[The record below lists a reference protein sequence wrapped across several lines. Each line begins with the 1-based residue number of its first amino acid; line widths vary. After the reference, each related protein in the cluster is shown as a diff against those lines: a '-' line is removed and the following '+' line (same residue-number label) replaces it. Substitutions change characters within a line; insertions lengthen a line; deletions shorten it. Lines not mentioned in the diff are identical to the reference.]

1 MSGASCTIAK
11 VKRTA
16 STPTDTPALRK
27 ARGAFFTPP
36 AIAQFITSWA
46 VRGMNDRVLEP
57 SAGDAAFLVPAVLR
71 LRDLAF
77 EVGEVS
83 TPTVYGVEI
92 HALSASEGSRRI
104 VEAGGK
110 PSLTVRDFF
119 DFDTPER
126 FDAVVGNPP
135 FIRYQDF
142 SGEARGKARAAAL
155 RAGVEINGLASSWA
169 AFVVHATTFLAPGGR
184 LGFVLPAELLSV
196 NYAGPIRKFLF
207 DSFASVDLVLFT
219 ERVFPEAEADVVLLL
234 ADGYGLGPTD
244 HAQIKQAQNAES
256 LATMSAALRWSPSD
270 PASKWTPSLLDAETL
285 ELYSALLHDG
295 HFTEMK
301 NWGST
306 TLGAVTGN
314 NGYFALSAQNVREM
328 KLEQSDVTPLSPP
341 GSRHLRGLSY
351 GSPEWKSHLEGGA
364 RGWLFR
370 PTAAPSRAALR
381 YIHTGERDGVDQ
393 AFKCRVRSP
402 WWRVPLVPK
411 ADLFLTYMNA
421 DSVRISA
428 NTAGV
433 RHLNSVHGI
442 TLAPD
447 YRRVGKSLLA
457 MGSLSAMT
465 LLGAE
470 MMGRAYGGGLLKI
483 EPREADMLP
492 MPSLDL
498 LKRSESKLKEIAPE
512 VRMLLEIGDLIG
524 ASTTVDRVLFA
535 GIEGAGSETSAARL
549 REARA
554 KYLARRVAR
563 SSYRMPA
570 SSVAH

>member
-1 MSGASCTIAK
+1 MG
-11 VKRTA
+11 
-16 STPTDTPALRK
+16 
-27 ARGAFFTPP
+27 
-36 AIAQFITSWA
+36 
-46 VRGMNDRVLEP
+46 DRILEP
-57 SAGDAAFLVPAVLR
+57 SAGDAAFLVPGVAR
-71 LRDLAF
+71 LREIASESGVDS
-77 EVGEVS
+77 V
-83 TPTVYGVEI
+83 PTVHGVEI
-92 HALSASEGSRRI
+92 HAASAAEGSRRI
-104 VEAGGK
+104 EEAGGRAN
-110 PSLTVRDFF
+110 LVVRDFF
-119 DFDTPER
+119 DFESSER

-135 FIRYQDF
+135 YIRYQDF
-142 SGEARGKARAAAL
+142 SGEARVKSRAAAA
-155 RAGVEINGLASSWA
+155 RAGVDINGLASSWA
-169 AFVVHATTFLAPGGR
+169 AFVVHSTSFLAQGGR

-207 DSFASVDLVLFT
+207 DSFASVDLILFT

-234 ADGYGLGPTD
+234 ADGYAQGPTD
-244 HAQIKQAQNAES
+244 HARIQQSRNADTLEDLS
-256 LATMSAALRWSPSD
+256 TALRWSPSD
-270 PASKWTPSLLDAETL
+270 PAAKWTPSLLDTESL
-285 ELYSALLHDG
+285 ELYSSLLHEG

-314 NGYFALSAQNVREM
+314 NGYFALSEQSVREL
-328 KLEQSDVTPLSPP
+328 KLESSDVTPLSPP
-341 GSRHLRGLSY
+341 GSRHLRGLGY
-351 GSPEWKSHLEGGA
+351 GTPDWKSHLEGGA

-370 PTAAPSRAALR
+370 PAGNPSKGALK
-381 YIHTGERDGVDQ
+381 YIRQGERDGVDQ
-393 AFKCRVRSP
+393 AYKCRVRTP
-402 WWRVPLVPK
+402 WWRVPVVSK

-421 DSVRISA
+421 DSVRVSA

-447 YRRVGKSLLA
+447 YNRVGKAVLA

-498 LKRSESKLKEIAPE
+498 LKRSEAKLKEIAPE
-512 VRMLLEIGDLIG
+512 VRVLLGMGDLIG
-524 ASTTVDRVLFA
+524 ASTTVDRVLFE
-535 GIEGAGSETSAARL
+535 GIEGSGSETSAARL

-563 SSYRMPA
+563 SGHRTTTPQSA
-570 SSVAH
+570 Q

>member
-1 MSGASCTIAK
+1 VTLADVS
-11 VKRTA
+11 RR
-16 STPTDTPALRK
+16 DTPAVRK

-36 AIAQFITSWA
+36 AIAKFVTSWA
-46 VRGMNDRVLEP
+46 IRDAGDRVLEP
-57 SAGDAAFLVPAVLR
+57 SAGDAAFLVPAVGR
-71 LRDLAF
+71 LRQHSLEAGADS
-77 EVGEVS
+77 V
-83 TPTVYGVEI
+83 PTVHGVEI
-92 HALSASEGSRRI
+92 HASSAEEGSRKI
-104 VEAGGK
+104 EAAGGR
-110 PSLTVRDFF
+110 PALIVRDFF
-119 DFDTPER
+119 DFDTSSR

-135 FIRYQDF
+135 YIRYQDF

-169 AFVVHATTFLAPGGR
+169 AFVVHSTSFLAPGGR

-207 DSFASVDLVLFT
+207 ESFASVDLVLFT

-244 HAQIKQAQNAES
+244 HAQIRQAQNAES
-256 LATMSAALRWSPSD
+256 LEDLSAALRWSPPD
-270 PASKWTPSLLDAETL
+270 PASKWTPSLLDVETL
-285 ELYSALLHDG
+285 DLYSALVNDG
-295 HFTEMK
+295 HFTEMR
-301 NWGST
+301 NWGAT

-314 NGYFALSAQNVREM
+314 NGYFALSDQYARE
-328 KLEQSDVTPLSPP
+328 LDLQPSDLTPLSPP

-351 GSPEWKSHLEGGA
+351 GSPDWKSHLGAGA

-370 PTAAPSRAALR
+370 PTTAPSRAALK
-381 YIHTGERDGVDQ
+381 YIRQGERDAVDQ

-402 WWRVPLVPK
+402 WWRVPLAPK

-442 TLAPD
+442 TLASD

-498 LKRSESKLKEIAPE
+498 LKRSEAKLKEVAPE
-512 VRMLLEIGDLIG
+512 VRVQLSMGDLIG
-524 ASTTVDRVLFA
+524 ASTTVDRVLFE
-535 GIEGAGSETSAARL
+535 GIEGAGSETSAALL

-563 SSYRMPA
+563 SSYRAPA
-570 SSVAH
+570 SKLAE

>member
-1 MSGASCTIAK
+1 MRSYTITNVTSPAIASD
-11 VKRTA
+11 TA
-16 STPTDTPALRK
+16 TLRK

-36 AIAQFITSWA
+36 SIAKFITSWA
-46 VRGMNDRVLEP
+46 VRGVGDRILEP
-57 SAGDAAFLVPAVLR
+57 SAGDAAFLVPGVTR
-71 LRDLAF
+71 LRALGAEAGIDHR
-77 EVGEVS
+77 
-83 TPTVYGVEI
+83 PTVHGVEI
-92 HALSASEGSRRI
+92 HASSAAEGSRR
-104 VEAGGK
+104 VEEAGGRAN
-110 PSLTVRDFF
+110 LVVQDFF
-119 DFDTPER
+119 DFESSER

-135 FIRYQDF
+135 YIRYQDF
-142 SGEARGKARAAAL
+142 SGEARVKSRAAAA
-155 RAGVEINGLASSWA
+155 RAGVDINGLASSWA
-169 AFVVHATTFLAPGGR
+169 AFVVHSTSFLVPGGR

-207 DSFASVDLVLFT
+207 DRFASVDLVLFT

-234 ADGYGLGPTD
+234 ADGYAQGPTD
-244 HAQIKQAQNAES
+244 HARIQQSQNADTLGDLS
-256 LATMSAALRWSPSD
+256 TALRWSPSD
-270 PASKWTPSLLDAETL
+270 PAAKWTPSLLDTESF
-285 ELYSALLHDG
+285 ELYSSLLHEG
-295 HFTEMK
+295 HFTELK

-314 NGYFALSAQNVREM
+314 NGYFALSELSVREL
-328 KLEQSDVTPLSPP
+328 KLEPSDVTPLSPP
-341 GSRHLRGLSY
+341 GSRHLRGLGY
-351 GSPEWKSHLEGGA
+351 GTPDWKSHLEEGA

-370 PTAAPSRAALR
+370 PVGNPSKAALK
-381 YIHTGERDGVDQ
+381 YIRQGERDGVDQ
-393 AFKCRVRSP
+393 AYKCRVRTP
-402 WWRVPLVPK
+402 WWRVPVVSK

-421 DSVRISA
+421 DSVRVSA

-442 TLAPD
+442 TLAPE
-447 YRRVGKSLLA
+447 YNRVGRAVLA

-498 LKRSESKLKEIAPE
+498 LRRSEAKLKEIASE
-512 VRMLLEIGDLIG
+512 VRVLLGMGDLIG
-524 ASTTVDRVLFA
+524 ASTTVDRVLFE

-563 SSYRMPA
+563 SGHRATTSQPA
-570 SSVAH
+570 Q

>member
-1 MSGASCTIAK
+1 MTNVTVAATGA
-11 VKRTA
+11 R
-16 STPTDTPALRK
+16 DTPALRK

-36 AIAQFITSWA
+36 AITQFITSWA
-46 VRGMNDRVLEP
+46 VRDRGDRVLEP
-57 SAGDAAFLVPAVLR
+57 SAGDAAFLVPAVAR
-71 LRDLAF
+71 LRQLAV
-77 EVGEVS
+77 EAGVTES
-83 TPTVYGVEI
+83 PTVHGVEI
-92 HALSASEGSRRI
+92 HASSAAEGARK
-104 VEAGGK
+104 VEAAGGRLQ
-110 PSLTVRDFF
+110 LTVRDFF
-119 DFDTPER
+119 DVVTADR

-135 FIRYQDF
+135 YIRYQDF

-155 RAGVEINGLASSWA
+155 RAGVGINGLASSWA
-169 AFVVHATTFLAPGGR
+169 AFVVHATSFLAPGGR

-196 NYAGPIRKFLF
+196 NYAGPIRRFLF

-234 ADGYGLGPTD
+234 ADGYGQGPTD
-244 HAQIKQAQNAES
+244 HARIQQSQNADTLEDLS
-256 LATMSAALRWSPSD
+256 TALHWSPSD

-314 NGYFALSAQNVREM
+314 NGYFALSDQTVRDL
-328 KLEQSDVTPLSPP
+328 KLETTDVTPMSPP
-341 GSRHLRGLSY
+341 GSRHLRGLAYS
-351 GSPEWKSHLEGGA
+351 SPAWRSHLDSGA

-370 PTAAPSRAALR
+370 PTGAPSSAALR
-381 YIHTGERDGVDQ
+381 YIRRGERDGVDQ
-393 AFKCRVRSP
+393 AYKCRVRSP

-421 DSVRISA
+421 DSVRVSA

-498 LKRSESKLKEIAPE
+498 LTRSAARLAEVAPE
-512 VRMLLEIGDLIG
+512 VRVLLGMGDLIG

-554 KYLARRVAR
+554 TYLSRRVAR
-563 SSYRMPA
+563 SGYRMPA
-570 SSVAH
+570 R

>member
-1 MSGASCTIAK
+1 MG
-11 VKRTA
+11 
-16 STPTDTPALRK
+16 PQDTPALRK

-36 AIAQFITSWA
+36 AIAKFITSWA
-46 VRGMNDRVLEP
+46 VRGPEDRVLEP
-57 SAGDAAFLVPAVLR
+57 SAGDAAFLVPAVSR
-71 LRDLAF
+71 LRELAF
-77 EVGEVS
+77 GIDATL
-83 TPTVYGVEI
+83 TPVVHGVEI
-92 HALSASEGSRRI
+92 HSSSAAEGARRVI
-104 VEAGGK
+104 EAGGR
-110 PSLTVRDFF
+110 PSMVTNDFF
-119 DFDTPER
+119 DYDSRER

-135 FIRYQDF
+135 YIRYQDF
-142 SGEARGKARAAAL
+142 SGEARGKARAAAS

-169 AFVVHATTFLAPGGR
+169 AFVVHSTSFLAPGGR

-234 ADGYGLGPTD
+234 ADGYGMGPAD
-244 HAQIKQAQNAES
+244 HAQIRQAQNAES
-256 LATMSAALRWSPSD
+256 LEDLSSALRWSPPD
-270 PASKWTPSLLDAETL
+270 PASKWTPSLLDVETL
-285 ELYSALLHDG
+285 ELYSALIADG
-295 HFTEMK
+295 HFTQMK

-314 NGYFALSAQNVREM
+314 NSYFALSDQYARDL
-328 KLEQSDVTPLSPP
+328 KLEQTDLTALSPP

-351 GSPEWKSHLEGGA
+351 GTPDRKSHLEVGA

-370 PTAAPSRAALR
+370 PIAEPSRAALK
-381 YIHTGERDGVDQ
+381 YIRQGERDGVDQ

-402 WWRVPLVPK
+402 WWRVPLAPK

-447 YRRVGKSLLA
+447 YRQVGKSLLA

-498 LKRSESKLKEIAPE
+498 LKRSERKLKEIAPE
-512 VRMLLEIGDLIG
+512 VRVLLAMGDLVG
-524 ASTTVDRVLFA
+524 ASTTVDRVLFE

-563 SSYRMPA
+563 SSYRAPVLRSA
-570 SSVAH
+570 E